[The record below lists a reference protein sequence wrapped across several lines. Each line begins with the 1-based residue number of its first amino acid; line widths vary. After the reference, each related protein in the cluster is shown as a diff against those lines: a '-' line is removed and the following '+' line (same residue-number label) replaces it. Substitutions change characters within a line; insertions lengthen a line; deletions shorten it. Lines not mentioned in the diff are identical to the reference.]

1 MPIHKAVTE
10 VGSRTVK
17 ARFVTA
23 AILACCIALWHR
35 PALGETLLE
44 ALASAYSAN
53 PVLNAQRAK
62 LRATDAEV
70 PRALSGYRPTLSI
83 SGEVGGASQHLATP
97 SRRALHD
104 VTGEPI
110 GSDHGRTWGYGVTFE
125 QPLFRGFR
133 TTNAVNEAEALAR
146 AGREELRTVEQ
157 TVLTSSVT
165 A

>member
-35 PALGETLLE
+35 PALGETLPE

-53 PVLNAQRAK
+53 PVLNAQRSK

-97 SRRALHD
+97 SRRALRD

-110 GSDHGRTWGYGVTFE
+110 GSAMVVQG
-125 QPLFRGFR
+125 
-133 TTNAVNEAEALAR
+133 AMA
-146 AGREELRTVEQ
+146 
-157 TVLTSSVT
+157 
-165 A
+165 